1 MYIGMYPK
9 RHTHDPVGD
18 KNRDTTDEN
27 IPKQNCKCSGKGCR
41 NAPTT
46 HLKINYI
53 NKVGYFCDSC
63 TRDLLHEELAI
74 KIGDT

>member
-1 MYIGMYPK
+1 MYVGMYPK
-9 RHTHDPVGD
+9 QHTQDPVGD
-18 KNRDTTDEN
+18 KNQDTADEN
-27 IPKQNCKCSGKGCR
+27 IPKQNCKCFGKGCR

-46 HLKINYI
+46 LLKINYI

-63 TRDLLHEELAI
+63 TLDLLHEELAT

>member
-1 MYIGMYPK
+1 MYIGMY
-9 RHTHDPVGD
+9 
-18 KNRDTTDEN
+18 
-27 IPKQNCKCSGKGCR
+27 PKQNCKCSGKGCR
-41 NAPTT
+41 NTPTT
-46 HLKINYI
+46 LLKINYI

>member
-1 MYIGMYPK
+1 MYPK
-9 RHTHDPVGD
+9 RHTQDPVGD
-18 KNRDTTDEN
+18 KNHGTTEN
-27 IPKQNCKCSGKGCR
+27 IPKQKCSGKGCR

-46 HLKINYI
+46 LLKINYI

-63 TRDLLHEELAI
+63 TCDLLHEELAI